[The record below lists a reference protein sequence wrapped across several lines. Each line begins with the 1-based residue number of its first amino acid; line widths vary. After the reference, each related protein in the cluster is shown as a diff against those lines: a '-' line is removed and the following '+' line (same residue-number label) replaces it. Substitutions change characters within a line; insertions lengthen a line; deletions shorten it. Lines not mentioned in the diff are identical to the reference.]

1 MNSDLYK
8 SKYWVPSIYLTW
20 TNVKSTFLRI
30 LKEMLCSHYN
40 IYENFINNKENVEK
54 LVDR

>member
-1 MNSDLYK
+1 MNSGLYK
-8 SKYWVPSIYLTW
+8 SKYWVPSMYLTW